1 MCLTPTDMAMYCLK
15 NTLHSFSFCCD
26 YIFLK
31 VMRASLGCW
40 QKKCSLTF
48 DRNVLDLSWMCCDAS
63 VVCSLWLIAPLIKA
77 LSPSDLC
84 QDSPSLPPFLSSRHL
99 SLSFLPHSLPV
110 SLQSSIILIP
120 ALPPHLFCLP
130 SISSSLS
137 TFSSRPPVLHF
148 PSPTACGVYFRG
160 KSPSPVELR
169 CSVWRIVN

>member
-1 MCLTPTDMAMYCLK
+1 MCLTPTDIAMYCLK

-40 QKKCSLTF
+40 QNKCSLTF

-84 QDSPSLPPFLSSRHL
+84 QDFPPLLSPYFPLPSPPLSFILASLPPRLPPVFHHL
-99 SLSFLPHSLPV
+99 DSCLILLTYSVSPRSLPV
-110 SLQSSIILIP
+110 CLPFLHMLLSSISP
-120 ALPPHLFCLP
+120 PTLPVV
-130 SISSSLS
+130 SISGESLPTLRGSS
-137 TFSSRPPVLHF
+137 
-148 PSPTACGVYFRG
+148 AWCG
-160 KSPSPVELR
+160 E
-169 CSVWRIVN
+169 